1 MSINSQP
8 ADADVAL
15 FGNRFVTQEVPS
27 REFPETGIPAEDAL
41 RLVSEDLALEG
52 DPARNLATFV
62 TTWMEPQ
69 AQQIIAANLHRN
81 FIDHAEYPRTAEIEQ
96 RCIRMLAD
104 LFHAPGETTGART
117 QGSSEAIM
125 LGGLS
130 LKWNWRKRREAAGAS
145 TSSPNLVF
153 GGDVHVVW
161 EKFCRYFD
169 VEPRIV
175 PLQPGKYT
183 IGPED
188 VQAHIDEN
196 TIGVAAVL
204 GTTFTGHKDDIAGI
218 NDLLVRIKGE
228 RGLDVPLH
236 VDGASGGFV
245 WPFLYPDSKW
255 DFRLEQVRSI
265 NVSGHKFGL
274 VYPGIGWLIFREKA
288 DLAKDLVFE
297 ENYLGKTDSTFTL
310 NFSTGSS
317 MVLAQYY
324 NFVRYGR
331 AGYTYI
337 MQNMQTNARAL
348 AEKLEAM
355 GRFEIIGPDEE
366 QLPLV
371 AFRLAADP
379 GYDEFDIAWQ
389 LAAERGWMVPAYTLP
404 PNAQDVTIMRALV
417 KETMS
422 REHVDTLA
430 RDIEEA
436 CSTLAKKGGA
446 HESERKKIVT
456 GPGH

>member
-1 MSINSQP
+1 MTTPS
-8 ADADVAL
+8 DAMPDSVL
-15 FGNRFVTQEVPS
+15 FGNRFSTEEVPS
-27 REFPETGIPAEDAL
+27 QEFPEVGMTAVDAM
-41 RLVSEDLALEG
+41 RLVAEDLALEG

-62 TTWMEPQ
+62 TTWMEPE
-69 AQQIIAANLHRN
+69 AQRIIAANLHRN

-96 RCIRMLAD
+96 RCIRMIAD

-130 LKWNWRKRREAAGAS
+130 LKWNWRKRREAAGES
-145 TSSPNLVF
+145 TANPNLVF

-183 IGPED
+183 IGPDD
-188 VQAHIDEN
+188 VSPHIDEN

-204 GTTFTGHKDDIAGI
+204 GTTFTGHKDDIVGI
-218 NDLLVRIKGE
+218 NNLLLQIKAD

-245 WPFLYPDSKW
+245 WPFLYPDSEW
-255 DFRLEQVRSI
+255 DFRLEQVHSI

-288 DLAKDLVFE
+288 DLAQDLVFE
-297 ENYLGKTDSTFTL
+297 ENYLGKTDATFTL
-310 NFSTGSS
+310 NFSTGSA

-324 NFVRYGR
+324 NLVRYGR
-331 AGYTYI
+331 PGYTYI
-337 MQNMQTNARAL
+337 MKNMQQNARVL
-348 AEKLEAM
+348 AEKLQSM
-355 GRFEIIGPDEE
+355 GQFELIGPDEE

-371 AFRLAADP
+371 AFQLAADN
-379 GYDEFDIAWQ
+379 GYDEFDVAWQ
-389 LAAERGWMVPAYTLP
+389 LSAERGWMVPAYTLP
-404 PNAQDVTIMRALV
+404 PDAQDVTIMRALV
-417 KETMS
+417 KETLS

-436 CSTLAKKGGA
+436 CATLAKKGGA

-456 GPGH
+456 GSGH

>member
-1 MSINSQP
+1 M
-8 ADADVAL
+8 
-15 FGNRFVTQEVPS
+15 
-27 REFPETGIPAEDAL
+27 
-41 RLVSEDLALEG
+41 
-52 DPARNLATFV
+52 
-62 TTWMEPQ
+62 
-69 AQQIIAANLHRN
+69 
-81 FIDHAEYPRTAEIEQ
+81 
-96 RCIRMLAD
+96 
-104 LFHAPGETTGART
+104 
-117 QGSSEAIM
+117 
-125 LGGLS
+125 
-130 LKWNWRKRREAAGAS
+130 
-145 TSSPNLVF
+145 F

-188 VQAHIDEN
+188 VEAHVDEN

-204 GTTFTGHKDDIAGI
+204 GTTFTGHKDDIVGI
-218 NDLLVRIKGE
+218 NDLLLQIKSE

-245 WPFLYPDSKW
+245 WPFLYPDSAW

-288 DLAKDLVFE
+288 DLAQDLVFE

-310 NFSTGSS
+310 NFSTGSA

-324 NFVRYGR
+324 NLVRYGR

-337 MQNMQTNARAL
+337 MQNMQTERPRCSPRSWRRWAGSSSSAR
-348 AEKLEAM
+348 
-355 GRFEIIGPDEE
+355 DEE

-371 AFRLAADP
+371 AFRLAADN

-389 LAAERGWMVPAYTLP
+389 LSAERGWMVPAYTLP

-436 CSTLAKKGGA
+436 CPRWTKKGGA